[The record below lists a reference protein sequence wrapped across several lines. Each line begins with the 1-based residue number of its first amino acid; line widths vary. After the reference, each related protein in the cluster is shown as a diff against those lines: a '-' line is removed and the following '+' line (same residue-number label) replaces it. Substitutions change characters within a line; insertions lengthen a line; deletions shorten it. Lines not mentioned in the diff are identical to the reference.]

1 MEPNHVIP
9 VRKATTA
16 ACTSVISAHLSSPA
30 MLAIFPLQDWLSMNS
45 SLRAKDP
52 AKERINVPANPD
64 NNWCYRMH
72 LTLEKLVSARRFN
85 EEIRQMLYLS
95 GR

>member
-1 MEPNHVIP
+1 
-9 VRKATTA
+9 
-16 ACTSVISAHLSSPA
+16 
-30 MLAIFPLQDWLSMNS
+30 MLAIFPLQDWLSINN

-52 AKERINVPANPD
+52 SKERINVPSNPE
-64 NNWCYRMH
+64 NKWCYRMH
-72 LTLEKLVSARRFN
+72 LTLEKLISAKKFN